1 MNVMPVPAARVL
13 IVEDDEAI
21 AEVVQRMLR
30 IDGYKTEIAV
40 DGEQALAISQTFN
53 PDLVVLDLGL
63 PRLDGTEVARR
74 LREQGDVPILM
85 LTARDAVESKVEGFE
100 AGADDYLVKPFE
112 RAELLVRLR
121 ALLRRRPPRGTES
134 LTFEDLTVNPDS
146 YQVLRADRRVELTQ
160 REFELLEYLVRNQ
173 RVVISR
179 QQLLEDVWGYE
190 PFADTNTIEV
200 FVSNIRRK
208 LEAEGEPRLLH
219 TVRGVGYVLRV

>member
-1 MNVMPVPAARVL
+1 MPVPAARVL

-146 YQVLRADRRVELTQ
+146 YQVLRADRRLELTQ
-160 REFELLEYLVRNQ
+160 REFELLEYLIRNQ

-208 LEAEGEPRLLH
+208 LEADGEPRLLH

>member
-1 MNVMPVPAARVL
+1 MPAPAARVL

-21 AEVVQRMLR
+21 AEVVQRILR

-40 DGEQALAISQTFN
+40 DGEQALAISRTFN

-112 RAELLVRLR
+112 RDELLVRLR

-134 LTFEDLTVNPDS
+134 LTFEDLTVNPDR
-146 YQVLRADRRVELTQ
+146 YEALRANRRVELTQ
-160 REFELLEYLVRNQ
+160 REFELLEYLIRNQ

-208 LEAEGEPRLLH
+208 LEADGEPRLLH

>member
-1 MNVMPVPAARVL
+1 MSSRAARVL

-30 IDGYKTEIAV
+30 IDGYKTEIAR
-40 DGEQALAISQTFN
+40 DGAAGLTLAASFD
-53 PDLVVLDLGL
+53 PDLVILDLGL
-63 PRLDGTEVARR
+63 PQIAGTEVARR
-74 LREQGDVPILM
+74 LREDSDVPILV
-85 LTARDAVESKVEGFE
+85 LTARDATESKVEGLD

-112 RAELLVRLR
+112 RDELLARLR
-121 ALLRRRPPRGTES
+121 SLLRRRPPRGTAS
-134 LTFEDLTVNPDS
+134 LVFEDLVLKPDS
-146 YQVLRADRRVELTQ
+146 YEVLRGDRRVDLTQ
-160 REFELLEYLVRNQ
+160 REFELLEYMMVNQ

-208 LEAEGEPRLLH
+208 LEAEGEARLLH

>member
-1 MNVMPVPAARVL
+1 MSSRAARVL

-30 IDGYKTEIAV
+30 IDGYKTEIAN
-40 DGEQALAISQTFN
+40 DGESGLELAASFE
-53 PDLVVLDLGL
+53 PDLVILDLGL
-63 PRLDGTEVARR
+63 PRIDGTEVARR
-74 LREQGDVPILM
+74 LRAASDVPILV
-85 LTARDAVESKVEGFE
+85 LTARDATESKVEGLD

-112 RAELLVRLR
+112 RDELLARLR
-121 ALLRRRPPRGTES
+121 SMLRRRPPKGTTALS
-134 LTFEDLTVNPDS
+134 FEDLVLRPDS
-146 YQVLRADRRVELTQ
+146 YEVLRGERRVDLTQ
-160 REFELLEYLVRNQ
+160 REFELLEYLIVNQ

-179 QQLLEDVWGYE
+179 QQLLEDVWGYD

-208 LEAEGEPRLLH
+208 LEADDEPRLLH